1 MQGEEEEKSV
11 VIIIIIIIIIISRIC
26 LPSTLNKKEYDGLI
40 KYMTI

>member
-11 VIIIIIIIIIISRIC
+11 LIIIIIIIIISRIC

-40 KYMTI
+40 KYITI